1 MHIMST
7 PSAMEDS
14 ATVPLVPTGGAIA
27 GASRAIRD
35 LRRSYFVAMGMLML
49 LDSGITGIFI
59 FVAGRSD
66 VAVQAALLNILM
78 LGGLN
83 LAVAGIIF
91 APIGGLVRD
100 FGDLRGIS
108 RLQRLATWSGRWAFT
123 VTLLYCF
130 AAFYSGVFS
139 PKDANMESID
149 LTVRL
154 LALPW
159 YSFVYA
165 ANYAFCVYF
174 LVDDVVARF
183 RAREGAALGLVVP
196 PLNSRLEVK
205 LGAIFFV
212 LAFLPATLVGL
223 DLSLFADLRRVQGL
237 TPTQTIAL
245 DMVAS
250 LFTISISLAFAAR
263 SILRPV
269 ALLDRAQQAVGQGEL
284 DARVPVVSNDEI
296 GRLTASFNSMVA
308 GLRERELIRDAFG
321 RYLNPALVGQLISG
335 GGKLE
340 SRMLEATVMFTD
352 ITGFTAISEKL
363 SPDDTVKLLNDYF
376 AVVNEAIHAEG
387 GYINNFI
394 GDAVVAVFNVP
405 APQPDHAARAIRA
418 ARAIQAAL
426 SSRIF
431 AHGGALPTRIGI
443 NTGTVC
449 AGLVGS
455 ADRMGYTVYGDAVN
469 VAARVEVLNKEL
481 GTAILLTETTVALAP
496 ECGPFVVQGVA
507 NIRGRSEGVE
517 VFSV

>member
-1 MHIMST
+1 MST
-7 PSAMEDS
+7 PSDPGAQTR
-14 ATVPLVPTGGAIA
+14 AAPAVPDAALPALRG
-27 GASRAIRD
+27 
-35 LRRSYFVAMGMLML
+35 LRRAYLVAMGMLML

-66 VAVQAALLNILM
+66 VAVQAVLLNLLV
-78 LGGLN
+78 LGALN
-83 LAVAGIIF
+83 LAVGAFLF
-91 APIGGLVRD
+91 APIMRLA
-100 FGDLRGIS
+100 GDLAEPRGIA
-108 RLQRLATWSGRWAFT
+108 RLQRLAAWSGRWAFA

-139 PKDANMESID
+139 PKEGTMEAIPLS
-149 LTVRL
+149 VRL
-154 LALPW
+154 MALPW

-165 ANYAFCVYF
+165 ANYAFCIYF

-183 RAREGAALGLVVP
+183 RAKEGAALGLTVP
-196 PLNSRLEVK
+196 PLDSRLEVK

-223 DLSLFADLRRVQGL
+223 DLSIFAELRRVQGL
-237 TPTQTIAL
+237 SPTQTIAL

-269 ALLDRAQQAVGQGEL
+269 ALLDSAQQAVRQGDLET
-284 DARVPVVSNDEI
+284 RVPVVSNDEI
-296 GRLTASFNSMVA
+296 GRLTASFNGMVA
-308 GLRERELIRDAFG
+308 GLRERALIRDAFG
-321 RYLNPALVGQLISG
+321 RYLNPELVGELISG

-418 ARAIQAAL
+418 ARAIQSAL

-431 AHGGALPTRIGI
+431 AHGGSLPTRIGI

-481 GTAILLTETTVALAP
+481 GTSILLTESTASLAA
-496 ECGPFVVQGVA
+496 ECGPFVEKGIA
-507 NIRGRSEGVE
+507 NIRGRTEGVR

>member
-1 MHIMST
+1 MST
-7 PSAMEDS
+7 RSEPGDNNKDAAADTGAHPATSAL
-14 ATVPLVPTGGAIA
+14 AAL
-27 GASRAIRD
+27 RD
-35 LRRSYFVAMGMLML
+35 LRRGYLVAMGVLML
-49 LDSGITGIFI
+49 IDSGITGIFI
-59 FVAGRSD
+59 YVTGRSD
-66 VAVQAALLNILM
+66 VAVQAVLVNLLM
-78 LGGLN
+78 LGVLN
-83 LAVAGIIF
+83 LAVAATIF
-91 APIGGLVRD
+91 APVMRLD
-100 FGDLRGIS
+100 ADLADSRGIA
-108 RLQRLATWSGRWAFT
+108 RLQQLAAWSGRWAFAA
-123 VTLLYCF
+123 TLLYCF

-139 PKDANMESID
+139 PRDANMEAIPLS
-149 LTVRL
+149 VRI

-165 ANYAFCVYF
+165 ANYAFCIYF

-183 RAREGAALGLVVP
+183 RAREGAALGLAVP

-223 DLSLFADLRRVQGL
+223 DLSLFAELRRVQGL
-237 TPTQTIAL
+237 SPTQTIAL

-269 ALLDRAQQAVGQGEL
+269 ALLDSAQQAVGQGDL

-308 GLRERELIRDAFG
+308 GLRERALIRDTFG
-321 RYLNPALVGQLISG
+321 RYLNPALVGELISG

-352 ITGFTAISEKL
+352 ITGFTAICEKL

-418 ARAIQAAL
+418 ARAIQSAL

-431 AHGGALPTRIGI
+431 AHGGSLPTRIGI
-443 NTGTVC
+443 NTGRVC

-481 GTAILLTETTVALAP
+481 GTAILITETTAALAP
-496 ECGPFVVQGVA
+496 DSGPYAEKGVA
-507 NIRGRSEGVE
+507 NIRGRSEAVK

>member
-1 MHIMST
+1 M
-7 PSAMEDS
+7 PRAADAASAI
-14 ATVPLVPTGGAIA
+14 G
-27 GASRAIRD
+27 D
-35 LRRSYFVAMGMLML
+35 LRRSYLIAMGMLML
-49 LDSGITGIFI
+49 IDSGITGIFI
-59 FVAGRSD
+59 FVAGRGD
-66 VAVQAALLNILM
+66 VALQAVSLNILI
-78 LGGLN
+78 LGLVN
-83 LAVAGIIF
+83 LAAAAFLF
-91 APIGGLVRD
+91 APVARLARATAD
-100 FGDLRGIS
+100 PRGIT
-108 RLQRLATWSGRWAFT
+108 RLQRLPAMSGRWAFV
-123 VTLLYCF
+123 VTLIYCF

-139 PKDANMESID
+139 PKDANMEAIS
-149 LTVRL
+149 LPVRV

-159 YSFVYA
+159 YGFVYA

-183 RAREGAALGLVVP
+183 RAKDGAAAGISVP
-196 PLNSRLEVK
+196 PLDSRLEVK

-223 DLSLFADLRRVQGL
+223 DLSIFAELRRVQGL
-237 TPTQTIAL
+237 SPTQTIAL

-269 ALLDRAQQAVGQGEL
+269 ALLDRAQQAVGRGDL

-296 GRLTASFNSMVA
+296 GRLTASFNGMVV
-308 GLRERELIRDAFG
+308 GLRERALIRDTFG
-321 RYLNPALVGQLISG
+321 RYLNPDVVGELIKG
-335 GGKLE
+335 GGKLD

-405 APQPDHAARAIRA
+405 APQADHAARAIRA
-418 ARAIQAAL
+418 ARAIQSAL
-426 SSRIF
+426 STRIF
-431 AHGGALPTRIGI
+431 AHGATLPTRIGI

-469 VAARVEVLNKEL
+469 VAARVEGMNKEF
-481 GTAILLTETTVALAP
+481 GTAILLTGTTVALAP
-496 ECGPFVVQGVA
+496 DCGPYAEKGVA
-507 NIRGRSEGVE
+507 NIRGRSE
-517 VFSV
+517 SVKLFAV